1 MYVSHAVRL
10 IVSIFSVKM
19 RGKIIEFLMREHKRG
34 AFFNKGKERLTFFY
48 VPQKV
53 LPPLF
58 LEQLIT
64 TETKFES

>member
-1 MYVSHAVRL
+1 MYVSQAMRV

-19 RGKIIEFLMREHKRG
+19 RGKIIGFLVREHKKG
-34 AFFNKGKERLTFFY
+34 AFFNKGKEHLTFFY
-48 VPQKV
+48 VPLKV
-53 LPPLF
+53 LPPLS